1 MRSRRLVSSGV
12 LFERSNAAS
21 TLWNIEIAVILR
33 LVAYLDERQPRDLT
47 AEKLL
52 QHSRLPLARP
62 DQQTALGF
70 A

>member
-62 DQQTALGF
+62 VQQTALGF